1 MIYCYESSDKKSS
14 ELGFQ
19 YKRCIVTKRL
29 DIFLEYVVNIFSSH
43 STLYT
48 PMMIVNDVPSGL
60 QNIFHHIASSLF
72 NLI

>member
-19 YKRCIVTKRL
+19 YKKRCIVTKRL

-43 STLYT
+43 STLYNT
-48 PMMIVNDVPSGL
+48 HDGSK
-60 QNIFHHIASSLF
+60 
-72 NLI
+72 